1 MNIKEI
7 PEVVLK
13 HFNTDITTAKVLTI
27 ILNWIKKGMETDAKM
42 QAVDEFWEVHKN
54 EFHDMGF
61 ICSSTIEHPLFGAYN
76 RISTRLRYLRMEKMQ
91 NPFVITSHK
100 YKDFDSTGPLS
111 MDQICNESLCTLKD
125 VKISLNKLQ
134 SLGIIGK
141 GTKDFMST
149 YWYWLEDESYLV
161 AIK

>member
-42 QAVDEFWEVHKN
+42 QAEDEAERILLEKQWKWLDEFWEVHKN

-61 ICSSTIEHPLFGAYN
+61 ICSSTIEHPLFG
-76 RISTRLRYLRMEKMQ
+76 L
-91 NPFVITSHK
+91 ITEFQQ
-100 YKDFDSTGPLS
+100 D
-111 MDQICNESLCTLKD
+111 
-125 VKISLNKLQ
+125 
-134 SLGIIGK
+134 
-141 GTKDFMST
+141 
-149 YWYWLEDESYLV
+149 
-161 AIK
+161 

>member
-1 MNIKEI
+1 
-7 PEVVLK
+7 
-13 HFNTDITTAKVLTI
+13 
-27 ILNWIKKGMETDAKM
+27 
-42 QAVDEFWEVHKN
+42 
-54 EFHDMGF
+54 
-61 ICSSTIEHPLFGAYN
+61 
-76 RISTRLRYLRMEKMQ
+76 
-91 NPFVITSHK
+91 
-100 YKDFDSTGPLS
+100 